1 MRIILLCAC
10 LTALPVSAQTNTPT
24 HQPDQPVLASSA
36 ATNNLAAEQAVEAM
50 RTECIKGRRTIC
62 GRIIKV
68 LHGGLIVDSGY
79 TNLMRHPL
87 DRSWL
92 IPGTVEAERDA
103 NMIEKNEPDCVCVG
117 LVYLTDLPKSR
128 RTKPKVLDYVVLHAF
143 PAGHFTYNS
152 VGTTERTV
160 RHFSASLP
168 IAVKLDLQ
176 VGQK

>member
-10 LTALPVSAQTNTPT
+10 LGALSVGAQTPAPA
-24 HQPDQPVLASSA
+24 HQPDPPAQASSVA
-36 ATNNLAAEQAVEAM
+36 SNNLAAEQAVEAM
-50 RTECIKGRRTIC
+50 RAECIKGRRTIC
-62 GRIIKV
+62 GRIIKM
-68 LHGGLIVDSGY
+68 LPSGLIVDSGY

-92 IPGTVEAERDA
+92 IPATVEAERDA
-103 NMIEKNEPDCVCVG
+103 NLIEKNEPDCVCVG

-128 RTKPKVLDYVVLHAF
+128 RTKPKIMDYVVLHAF
-143 PAGHFTYNS
+143 PAGHYTYNS